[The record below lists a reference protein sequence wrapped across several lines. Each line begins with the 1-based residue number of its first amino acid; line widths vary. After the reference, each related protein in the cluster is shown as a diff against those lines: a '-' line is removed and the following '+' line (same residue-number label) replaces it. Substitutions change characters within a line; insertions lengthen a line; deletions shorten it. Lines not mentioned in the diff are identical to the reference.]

1 MSTRR
6 SGRRRSRGSFG
17 GGRRGKSLIIC
28 GSIFIAIGLVITIGT
43 YTAADGPGGGTYIV
57 SWGPIVGGLVAI
69 IRGTVHVVADRRAM
83 AQPSPLMPGVGF
95 GMLGPG
101 PGQPGY
107 GGPGFASPGAMP
119 PGYTGPGF
127 AAPGFAGPGYGMPG
141 SAVPGNAV
149 PGNAGPGN
157 PGPGQGFG
165 APAAGGPGFALPGF
179 TPAPGFT
186 PQGGPGTPGPGWFA
200 DPQDP
205 ATLRWWDGQA
215 WTSHTQPTA
224 YTNPVGQAPSAV
236 PGYPAGP
243 AN

>member
-1 MSTRR
+1 MMSTRR

-17 GGRRGKSLIIC
+17 SGRRGKSLIIY
-28 GSIFIAIGLVITIGT
+28 GAIFFAIGLVITIGT
-43 YTAADGPGGGTYIV
+43 YAAADGPGGGTYIV
-57 SWGPIVGGLVAI
+57 SWGPMVGGLVAI

-83 AQPSPLMPGVGF
+83 APSSPLMPGTGF
-95 GMLGPG
+95 GVPGPG

-107 GGPGFASPGAMP
+107 GAPGFASPGYMP
-119 PGYTGPGF
+119 PGYPAPGSAGPGYTGPGF
-127 AAPGFAGPGYGMPG
+127 AMPR
-141 SAVPGNAV
+141 NAV
-149 PGNAGPGN
+149 PGSAGLGN

-165 APAAGGPGFALPGF
+165 TPAVGGPGSVAPGF
-179 TPAPGFT
+179 TPASGFT

-215 WTSHTQPTA
+215 WTAHTQPTA
-224 YTNPVGQAPSAV
+224 YPNPVGQASSAV
-236 PGYPAGP
+236 PGYPARP

>member
-1 MSTRR
+1 MMSTRR

-17 GGRRGKSLIIC
+17 GGRRGKSLIIY
-28 GSIFIAIGLVITIGT
+28 GSIFFAIGLVITIGT
-43 YTAADGPGGGTYIV
+43 YAAADGPGGGTYIV
-57 SWGPIVGGLVAI
+57 SWGPMVGGLVAI
-69 IRGTVHVVADRRAM
+69 IRGAVHVVADRRAM
-83 AQPSPLMPGVGF
+83 AQPSPLMPGTGF
-95 GMLGPG
+95 GMPGPG
-101 PGQPGY
+101 SGQPGY
-107 GGPGFASPGAMP
+107 GGPGFASAGVMP

-127 AAPGFAGPGYGMPG
+127 AAPGYAGPGYGMPG
-141 SAVPGNAV
+141 SAVPGS
-149 PGNAGPGN
+149 AGPGN

-205 ATLRWWDGQA
+205 VTLRWWDGQA
-215 WTSHTQPTA
+215 WTTHTQPTA